1 MCTAGPQPGIC
12 PAQYAPLDLDLG
24 FAQGNVHRWTS
35 TADLPSSVRTAGPQR
50 ADRMPE
56 DMPDRM
62 SDGMPE
68 DMPHRLAE
76 SVPEDMPDR
85 MPEDMPDKMP

>member
-1 MCTAGPQPGIC
+1 MCTAGPQPGTC
-12 PAQYAPLDLDLG
+12 PAQCAPLHLNLR
-24 FAQGNVHRWTS
+24 FAQRCVERWTS
-35 TADLPSSVRTAGPQR
+35 TGDLPSSVCTAGPQR